1 MSLVTRTAIIQARV
15 SPEIKYAGEKVLKK
29 LGLNLTEVMEMFIRR
44 MIADQALP
52 FAVIALDDA
61 LLERLAQEYEH
72 QLKAM
77 TNAKSRNN
85 NRRQKTRLKRE

>member
-15 SPEIKYAGEKVLKK
+15 SPEIKYAGEKVLRK

-52 FAVIALDDA
+52 FEVIALDEV
-61 LLERLAQEYEH
+61 LLEKIAQEYEH

-77 TNAKSRNN
+77 SNSKPQNN
-85 NRRQKTRLKRE
+85 NRRQKSRSKRE

>member
-15 SPEIKYAGEKVLKK
+15 SPEIKYAGEKVLRK

-52 FAVIALDDA
+52 FEVIALDEA
-61 LLERLAQEYEH
+61 LMQKLAEEYEH

-77 TNAKSRNN
+77 SNEKSRNN
-85 NRRQKTRLKRE
+85 SRRQKTRSKRE

>member
-15 SPEIKYAGEKVLKK
+15 SPEIKYAGEKVLRK

-52 FAVIALDDA
+52 FEVIALDDA
-61 LLERLAQEYEH
+61 LLEKIAQEYEH
-72 QLKAM
+72 QLNAM
-77 TNAKSRNN
+77 TNLKSRNT
-85 NRRQKTRLKRE
+85 RRQKSRSKRE

>member
-1 MSLVTRTAIIQARV
+1 MTRTAIIQARV
-15 SPEIKYAGEKVLKK
+15 SPEIKYAGEKVLRK

-52 FAVIALDDA
+52 FEVIALDDA
-61 LLERLAQEYEH
+61 LLEQIAQEYEH

-77 TNAKSRNN
+77 TGSKSPNN
-85 NRRQKTRLKRE
+85 IRRQKPRSKRE

>member
-15 SPEIKYAGEKVLKK
+15 SPEIKYAGGKVLRK

-52 FAVIALDDA
+52 FEVIALDEA
-61 LLERLAQEYEH
+61 LLEKIAQEYEH

-77 TNAKSRNN
+77 SNSKSQNN
-85 NRRQKTRLKRE
+85 NRRQKPRAKRE

>member
-15 SPEIKYAGEKVLKK
+15 SPEIKYAGEKVLRK

-44 MIADQALP
+44 MIADQGLP
-52 FAVIALDDA
+52 FEVIALDEG
-61 LLERLAQEYEH
+61 LLEKIAQEYEH

-77 TNAKSRNN
+77 GNSKSKNN
-85 NRRQKTRLKRE
+85 SRRQKTRLKRQ

>member
-15 SPEIKYAGEKVLKK
+15 SPEIKYAGEKVLRK

-44 MIADQALP
+44 MIADQGLP
-52 FAVIALDDA
+52 FEVIALDEG
-61 LLERLAQEYEH
+61 LLETIAQEYEN

-77 TNAKSRNN
+77 SNSKSHNN
-85 NRRQKTRLKRE
+85 GRRQKTRLKRE

>member
-52 FAVIALDDA
+52 FEVIALDDA
-61 LLERLAQEYEH
+61 LLQRIAEEYEH

-77 TNAKSRNN
+77 IASKSQKRIP
-85 NRRQKTRLKRE
+85 RQKTRSKRE

>member
-15 SPEIKYAGEKVLKK
+15 SPEIKYAGEKVLRK

-52 FAVIALDDA
+52 FEVIALDDA
-61 LLERLAQEYEH
+61 LLETIAKEYKH

-77 TNAKSRNN
+77 TNSQSQNN
-85 NRRQKTRLKRE
+85 NRRQKPRSKRE